1 LPIKAVQFTILSIIA
16 LGYKAAVAPYG
27 SEMSSKLLQIW
38 KTQRLIKRYSM
49 LSVVSMNLWFVG
61 DNASLA
67 PNSITTRFSIGRK

>member
-49 LSVVSMNLWFVG
+49 KSVIV
-61 DNASLA
+61 
-67 PNSITTRFSIGRK
+67 TRWVTPAAEPEKSHLTKA